1 MFEKHEVRGFFI
13 VLCGIMFPVLIMNI
27 LIAVLSANNSD
38 IESKVERPTHILSW
52 FYMPSVNPRAAE
64 LSTRSGC
71 DVIRGADNPIV
82 TGIQPRKQVYR
93 WVVRFSD
100 FLTRVVSS
108 FGGLAW
114 LCHQERSLAET
125 FSAC

>member
-52 FYMPSVNPRAAE
+52 FYMPSVNPCAAE

-71 DVIRGADNPIV
+71 DVIRGQIILSWLASNQESKSI
-82 TGIQPRKQVYR
+82 
-93 WVVRFSD
+93 
-100 FLTRVVSS
+100 
-108 FGGLAW
+108 GGL
-114 LCHQERSLAET
+114 
-125 FSAC
+125 